1 VGKRRSELRASY
13 VNLYQTGE
21 LSDRAEKLQAILQNC
36 RLCPH
41 QCGVNRI
48 AGETGKC
55 RTTSK
60 VLISSYGPHFGEES
74 PLVGT
79 FGSGTIFFSYCN
91 LSCVF
96 CQNYSISQLGEGVS
110 VDTEGL
116 ATMMLSLQ
124 TKGCHNINL
133 VSPTHVAPQIINSLL
148 LAVKKGLYL
157 PLVYNTGG
165 YDSVE
170 TLKLLDGIIDI
181 YMPDMKY
188 SNEQVAERYSGV
200 KDYPTFNKA
209 AILEM
214 YQQVGDLR
222 MDKEGVAQHGLL
234 IRHLVLPNR
243 LAGTE
248 KIVPFIANEVSANSY
263 LNIMNQYKP
272 YYQATAL
279 PLLNRPISQL
289 EYHRAINLAKQYGL
303 QRLDKYNSTL
313 LKIILR

>member
-1 VGKRRSELRASY
+1 
-13 VNLYQTGE
+13 
-21 LSDRAEKLQAILQNC
+21 
-36 RLCPH
+36 
-41 QCGVNRI
+41 VNRI

-55 RTTSK
+55 QTTSK

-74 PLVGT
+74 PLVGS
-79 FGSGTIFFSYCN
+79 FGSGTIFFGYCN
-91 LSCVF
+91 LNCVF
-96 CQNYSISQLGEGVS
+96 CQNYSISQLGEGVP
-110 VDTEGL
+110 VDAEDL
-116 ATMMLSLQ
+116 AAIMLSLQ

-133 VSPTHVAPQIINSLL
+133 VSPTHVVPQIINSIL

-170 TLKLLDGIIDI
+170 TLKLLDGIVDI

-188 SNEQVAERYSGV
+188 SSRQVAERYSGV
-200 KDYPTFNKA
+200 KDYPTLNKA

-222 MDKEGVAQHGLL
+222 MGKEGVAQHGLL

-248 KIVPFIANEVSANSY
+248 KIIPFIANEVSPNTY
-263 LNIMNQYKP
+263 LNIMNQYRP
-272 YYQATAL
+272 YYHANSF
-279 PLLNRPISQL
+279 PLLNRSISQP
-289 EYHRAINLAKQYGL
+289 EYHWAINLAKQHGL
-303 QRLDKYNSTL
+303 QRLDKYNSTQL
-313 LKIILR
+313 QIMLR